1 MDELS
6 ERLVVAFMLALVVL
20 IFVGLLSMIVE
31 KAVSGKTNEA
41 HPESRG
47 RSRSAEGF
55 QKPRL
60 SAATARS
67 TRRWTSQ
74 IL

>member
-1 MDELS
+1 
-6 ERLVVAFMLALVVL
+6 
-20 IFVGLLSMIVE
+20 VGLLSMIVE